1 MYSADFFKNPIQL
14 NRPLTADE
22 YKFQLKQKERLGEF
36 DETLPHYELAVIQQ
50 NSTFVELTDRN
61 YPVRGVATLLGMV
74 GTVLFGG
81 FLVAISTSAF
91 MRRDI
96 SIATDQS
103 NDLLAIVGMSLIFL
117 PVVIACFRYILLRES
132 FCYTH
137 YPIRLNRKNR
147 MVYVWR
153 KNGQTLT
160 VPWDKVFFCLRSY
173 SDMGLTMWDIRGHVL
188 DDDGVTV
195 KDSFPLS
202 SYKSSEANDL
212 RQHFEYF
219 RRYMEEGPEQPYRM
233 LKICLPIAR
242 RRETWWE
249 GLMRLL
255 LNLNGSPVLQ
265 FLTLPFFLP
274 TSLGRWFAMHTSR
287 IPQWPAEVEKECAVE
302 SNDPYKRESGW
313 EVSRDKANADAYES

>member
-1 MYSADFFKNPIQL
+1 MYSPEFVKKFKVDRPI
-14 NRPLTADE
+14 TDE
-22 YKFQLKQKERLGEF
+22 ERSQQLKQKEELAKF

-61 YPVRGVATLLGMV
+61 YPVRGIATLLGIFSV
-74 GTVLFGG
+74 VLFGWMLSFTLFG
-81 FLVAISTSAF
+81 KNDVEILDITLSFLI
-91 MRRDI
+91 I
-96 SIATDQS
+96 I
-103 NDLLAIVGMSLIFL
+103 L
-117 PVVIACFRYILLRES
+117 PLYFCFRYILLRES

-153 KNGQTLT
+153 KNGRTLT

-233 LKICLPIAR
+233 LKICLPIAK

-287 IPQWPAEVEKECAVE
+287 IPQWPAEVKKECAVE
-302 SNDPYKRESGW
+302 PNDPYKRESGW